1 MRARFL
7 TVKGSERKEKAR
19 NNPEIMNWNWKY

>member
-1 MRARFL
+1 MRVRFL
-7 TVKGSERKEKAR
+7 TVKESKRNEKAR